1 MLGMFGKS
9 TDGGLKKVPTIS
21 ACAFLASLLI
31 PANGAWAKCYT
42 GTAEVS
48 VYGIE
53 EGEEPDE
60 SDVKKAKTKSMKAA
74 WKVFYEQLDAD
85 WLQAYMRNK
94 SKINSELDF
103 YISHGFK
110 YNYNADEQKIE
121 AKNCITVDLKRLKSG
136 LKIVTKPAA
145 PAPIASGEASLMV
158 TLFVARQALASTT
171 FDAERSSSRAST
183 RTNERSDKSKR
194 KSKTLAKEQVSAS
207 SGKAISMSKQKS
219 MAKSKSKNSSTNSSS
234 SKNNGSTTRRSDE
247 TLYKII
253 SANAADG
260 AMSKP
265 LIDAGYESAPYG
277 FVADECEG
285 VPKDEISETFKT
297 KEEMNRKQRRSA
309 FRAAREC
316 EATYMALGTM
326 TADIARTHRS
336 GRKMVTVRVQGTVY
350 NITKRIPRRVADI
363 PPAQFRGIGANE
375 DQARTNALT
384 LAGKM
389 AGEIITKAMQAKGLR

>member
-1 MLGMFGKS
+1 MSEQIKIAKNSEF
-9 TDGGLKKVPTIS
+9 KKLLTIFN
-21 ACAFLASLLI
+21 CLLI
-31 PANGAWAKCYT
+31 SSFLVFANDALAKCYT
-42 GTAEVS
+42 GTAQVT
-48 VYGIE
+48 VYGVE
-53 EGEEPDE
+53 DGEELDE
-60 SDVKKAKTKSMKAA
+60 DDIKKAKAKSMQAA
-74 WKVFYEQLDAD
+74 WKVFYEQLEAD

-94 SKINSELDF
+94 SKINSELNF
-103 YISHGFK
+103 YVSDGFK
-110 YNYNADEQKIE
+110 YKYNSYEQRIE
-121 AKNCITVDLKRLKSG
+121 AENCITVDLKRLKAG

-145 PAPIASGEASLMV
+145 PAPIASGEGSLMV
-158 TLFVARQALASTT
+158 TLFVARQALSSTT
-171 FDAERSSSRAST
+171 FDAQRSSSRSST
-183 RTNERSDKSKR
+183 RTNERSNKSKK

-207 SGKAISMSKQKS
+207 GGKAISMSKQKS
-219 MAKSKSKNSSTNSSS
+219 MAKSKSKNSSTRSSNSEN
-234 SKNNGSTTRRSDE
+234 KGSTTRLSDK

-265 LIDAGYESAPYG
+265 LIEAGYEAAPYE

-285 VPKDEISETFKT
+285 VPKDEIQETFKV
-297 KEEMNRKQRRSA
+297 KEEMGRKQRRSA

-336 GRKMVTVRVQGTVY
+336 GRKMVVVRVQGTVF
-350 NITKRIPRRVADI
+350 NIMKRIPRRVADI
-363 PPAQFRGIGANE
+363 PPAQFRGIGSNE

-384 LAGKM
+384 LAGKR